1 MISWKKFSQLKPDW
15 ALAAKRLR
23 LQPGSTPDPN
33 GIGFIATV
41 AKDGRPRM
49 APVCPIYAMD
59 NLWLSVSRRTVKAHD
74 LQNDGRY
81 TLHAFLGENDE
92 EFQISGFARI
102 VENEKEKVDVQN
114 AITFQ
119 YDPADFIFELTLVRA
134 VWAYW
139 INPGQPGTRVVK
151 QTWQS

>member
-1 MISWKKFSQLKPDW
+1 MISWNEFRKLKPDW
-15 ALAAKRLR
+15 ATAAERLR
-23 LQPGSTPDPN
+23 LRPGSNPDQD

-59 NLWLSVSRRTVKAHD
+59 NLWLSVSRSTVKAHD

-92 EFQISGFARI
+92 EFQISGSVRI
-102 VENEKEKVDVQN
+102 IENEQEKTDVQS

-119 YDPADFIFELTLVRA
+119 YDPADFICELTLARA

-139 INPGQPGTRVVK
+139 VNPGQPGTRVIK
-151 QTWQS
+151 QTWQL